1 MEWYEWLFD
10 GIGTAIIGAICS
22 FISYKAAIKKMS
34 KQSQTAGDNSQQK
47 QEAYFENENGNKN
60 VQSNITQIQEA
71 GDNAEQIQ
79 CGGFGN
85 GKK

>member
-1 MEWYEWLFD
+1 MGWYEWIFD
-10 GIGTAIIGAICS
+10 GVGTALIGFIS
-22 FISYKAAIKKMS
+22 GLISYKAAVKKMS